1 MDLQQFIAEFQD
13 YLAPKLDTYD
23 QAIYLYIFRHSRL
36 IGLDEVTGSNRLEV
50 EWHAELENMPIPC
63 PKTLHTSNSDHLKRK
78 KHFLIGPRQSATTR
92 HSG

>member
-13 YLAPKLDTYD
+13 YPAPKLDTYD

-36 IGLDEVTGSNRLEV
+36 IGLDEVTMGFKSARSRMACGNTAYIKLRSLETKKALSN
-50 EWHAELENMPIPC
+50 W
-63 PKTLHTSNSDHLKRK
+63 TSTISYY
-78 KHFLIGPRQSATTR
+78 P

>member
-50 EWHAELENMPIPC
+50 EWHAE
-63 PKTLHTSNSDHLKRK
+63 TLHTSNSDHLKRK